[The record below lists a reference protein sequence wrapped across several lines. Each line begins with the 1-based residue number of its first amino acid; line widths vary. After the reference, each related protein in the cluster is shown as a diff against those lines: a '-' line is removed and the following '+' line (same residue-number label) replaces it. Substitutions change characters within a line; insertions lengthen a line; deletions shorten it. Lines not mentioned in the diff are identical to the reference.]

1 MKTHT
6 EDEKPQGAEE
16 HGLVMANRGSRRNTT
31 ISTRSKN

>member
-6 EDEKPQGAEE
+6 EDEKPQGAE
-16 HGLVMANRGSRRNTT
+16 GARFGNGKQGSRRNTT